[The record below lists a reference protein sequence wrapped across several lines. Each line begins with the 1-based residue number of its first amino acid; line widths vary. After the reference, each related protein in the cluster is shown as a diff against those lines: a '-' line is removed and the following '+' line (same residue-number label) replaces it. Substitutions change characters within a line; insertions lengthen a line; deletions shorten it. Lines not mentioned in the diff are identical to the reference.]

1 MQRGADDW
9 DKCVALLRSRRDKS
23 PPVCDAPPQD
33 FGGDSEFNAK
43 GYLLPDFCSGATV
56 KSGRFARIGRPV
68 LRVDE
73 LQQQTTDFLGLLLL
87 NPISGT
93 IDEMRAAPLST
104 SRGLHHLKST
114 GKLIHTPIALARNET
129 RRHIDGAVGRANA
142 NLLDSKIRSRS
153 IRDVSPSRAAV

>member
-1 MQRGADDW
+1 M
-9 DKCVALLRSRRDKS
+9 RRRRIS
-23 PPVCDAPPQD
+23 A
-33 FGGDSEFNAK
+33 
-43 GYLLPDFCSGATV
+43 ATV
-56 KSGRFARIGRPV
+56 SSTQRDICCRTFAPALPSNPAASLESEDLS
-68 LRVDE
+68 LRVDK

-114 GKLIHTPIALARNET
+114 GKLVHAPIALARNET